1 MEKPLDMK
9 QQKYNFRRK
18 KMIIERSRMIS
29 KLQKSGTEQ
38 MNFEVGIY
46 RVREELK

>member
-1 MEKPLDMK
+1 
-9 QQKYNFRRK
+9 
-18 KMIIERSRMIS
+18 MIS

-46 RVREELK
+46 RVREELKWRNSWEPKLPSQIKTWAVF